1 MKNDSYTSSDC
12 AWAIRAIDS
21 HLDGELTLSEEKQLT
36 THLQECTSCK
46 REMTAALELKQIL
59 ALGDLSMVL
68 DDPLEESTEIVMS
81 RIQFV
86 EQSRKIS
93 KIPDDRRAWVAGG
106 LSLAA
111 SLLIFSVLMWYGNR
125 MMREESDF
133 ASSPRKTNQLS
144 SPMLTSVSFSSQSNH
159 AGGLTAEE
167 ELLAT
172 GMMTLATPGIMSRIE
187 TVAMLNLQAQS
198 NTTSGIDRGEN
209 KTPATEPR

>member
-1 MKNDSYTSSDC
+1 MTNDSYSSSDC
-12 AWAIRAIDS
+12 AWAIRAIES
-21 HLDGELTLSEEKQLT
+21 HLDGELTPSEEKQLT
-36 THLQECTSCK
+36 THLQKCTSCK

-59 ALGDLSMVL
+59 AFGDSSMVL
-68 DDPLEESTEIVMS
+68 DEPLDESTEIVMS
-81 RIQFV
+81 RIQHAD
-86 EQSRKIS
+86 QSRKIT

-133 ASSPRKTNQLS
+133 ATSPRQTNQLS
-144 SPMLTSVSFSSQSNH
+144 SPMLTSVSFSSQSSH
-159 AGGLTAEE
+159 ADGMTVEE

-187 TVAMLNLQAQS
+187 TVAMLNRQAQS
-198 NTTSGIDRGEN
+198 NTKSGIDRGEN
-209 KTPATEPR
+209 RTPAKEPR